1 MSDQIQLQERTESP
15 QISSVGGGG
24 AIEGPEGS
32 QEQKK
37 WTLKGMLMMAA
48 CCAAPILLL
57 AAIPFL
63 GATFGSL
70 AAAGS
75 GLLSIV
81 ALLACPVGMY
91 FMMRMMM
98 KDKK

>member
-32 QEQKK
+32 QTQKK

-48 CCAAPILLL
+48 CCGAPLLLLL
-57 AAIPFL
+57 AIPL
-63 GATFGSL
+63 FGFSL
-70 AAAGS
+70 AGVGGA
-75 GLLSIV
+75 LLPFIV
-81 ALLACPVGMY
+81 LLACPVGMY
-91 FMMRMMM
+91 LMMRMMS
-98 KDKK
+98 KR